1 VTTFYAYPEL
11 SPSRGV
17 EETVVSE
24 EALPEDGNSVL
35 SIIRNCTKPVGWLA
49 AKDIKYAP
57 KVTTNS
63 EKNGYRKRERKIYG
77 HRKCR

>member
-1 VTTFYAYPEL
+1 M
-11 SPSRGV
+11 
-17 EETVVSE
+17 VSE
-24 EALPEDGNSVL
+24 EALPEDGASVL

-63 EKNGYRKRERKIYG
+63 EKNGYRKRERKVYG
-77 HRKCR
+77 HRKCL